1 MKLSP
6 LIGRERKLS
15 EHLEQVT
22 AVRWFRDNY
31 PGVLIFS
38 IPNGGFRHKAVAEKM
53 RLEGAVPG
61 IPDLMIPAWR
71 LFVEMKAETGGRL
84 SPAQK
89 EQIAYLE
96 SVGYRCLVCHG
107 FESFRDAII
116 QLPPA
121 PPS

>member
-1 MKLSP
+1 M
-6 LIGRERKLS
+6 IGRERKLS

-31 PGVLIFS
+31 PGVLIFA
-38 IPNGGFRHKAVAEKM
+38 IPNGGQRSRTAGYKLK
-53 RLEGAVPG
+53 LEGVVAGV
-61 IPDLMIPAWR
+61 PDLFIPEWR
-71 LFVEMKAETGGRL
+71 LFVEMKKEGGRL

-89 EQIAYLE
+89 EQIAYLS

-116 QLPPA
+116 QLQPTPPGRLHV
-121 PPS
+121 S

>member
-1 MKLSP
+1 M
-6 LIGRERKLS
+6 IGRERKLS

-53 RLEGAVPG
+53 RLEGVVPG

-71 LFVEMKAETGGRL
+71 TFVEMKAQKGRL
-84 SPAQK
+84 SEHQK
-89 EQIAYLE
+89 EKIAYLSE
-96 SVGYRCLVCHG
+96 SGYRCLVCYG
-107 FESFRDAII
+107 FDDFKAKIMDLH
-116 QLPPA
+116 LPDE
-121 PPS
+121 

>member
-1 MKLSP
+1 M
-6 LIGRERKLS
+6 S

-53 RLEGAVPG
+53 RLEGVVPG

-89 EQIAYLE
+89 ELIPILE
-96 SVGYRCLVCHG
+96 SAGYQCLVCYG
-107 FESFRDAII
+107 FDDFKSQIT
-116 QLPPA
+116 QLKN
-121 PPS
+121 PPSAGLLLGGWRWR

>member
-1 MKLSP
+1 M
-6 LIGRERKLS
+6 IGRERKLS

-53 RLEGAVPG
+53 RLEGVVPG

-71 LFVEMKAETGGRL
+71 LFVEMKAQKGRL
-84 SPAQK
+84 SEHQK
-89 EQIAYLE
+89 EKIAYLS
-96 SVGYRCLVCHG
+96 SVGYQCLVCYG
-107 FESFRDAII
+107 FDDFKSQIT
-116 QLPPA
+116 QLKNPA
-121 PPS
+121 